1 MGIIKINFSVIA
13 LKSCLLLFFSS
24 ENFKFISNPK
34 ITYNFVNKMFK
45 IKNYLY
51 IANDWIFVYIS
62 LLSKNK

>member
-13 LKSCLLLFFSS
+13 LKSCLLLSFFS
-24 ENFKFISNPK
+24 ENYKCISNPK

-51 IANDWIFVYIS
+51 IAND
-62 LLSKNK
+62 